1 MSLLLTTAAP
11 QSLKEDA
18 MPDGELKS
26 MQSPDEVRRFQ
37 HGQMEVLRIGGGSV
51 GRATFQP
58 GWRWS
63 QDVKPI
69 AGTNLCQA
77 PHFLYQIAGR
87 MRVVM
92 EDGREMESGPGDVAI
107 IPPGHDA
114 WVVGDDAVVVVDW
127 GGASNYAKA

>member
-1 MSLLLTTAAP
+1 
-11 QSLKEDA
+11 

-37 HGQMEVLRIGGGSV
+37 HGQMEVVRIGGGSV